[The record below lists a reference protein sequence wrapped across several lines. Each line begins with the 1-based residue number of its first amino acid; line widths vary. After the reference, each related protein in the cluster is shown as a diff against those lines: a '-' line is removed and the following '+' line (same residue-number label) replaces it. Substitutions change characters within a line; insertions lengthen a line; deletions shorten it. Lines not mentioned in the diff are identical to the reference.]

1 MMRLLSL
8 LALVAL
14 AAACG
19 GTADTRDAPEQ
30 AAAPSG
36 ELFVARLAG
45 ASGPATAYD
54 GASLSRRFQLPPG
67 LRAADGSALYALG
80 NNKLRRIDPATGVT
94 MREYRLEPGWRLQ
107 GVSANGFWVALA
119 RGRTEILVLDGR
131 TGRRAHELALRGR
144 FLVETISADGDF
156 LFLQE
161 TFVDG
166 RYAVRGYDLAAG
178 QLLPGSLATKGET
191 VVMQGVAAGTV
202 ASPDGRWLLTL
213 YVDTKENTAFVHAL
227 NLVDR
232 IPLCIEM
239 PPCNGC
245 TVAQLRRWALALA
258 PDGRTLYVTNPAVG
272 RVGEIHLPTAQ
283 LIYHA
288 RFKPGTGSGDTR
300 AAVAPDSAHVVFTDG
315 ETVWSYDTHRGWP
328 QTVTT
333 GVERVADLGLSADGK
348 RLFVAR
354 PNAAPVSVGI

>member
-8 LALVAL
+8 LILVAF

-19 GTADTRDAPEQ
+19 GTAEKPEP

-36 ELFVARLAG
+36 DLFVARLAA

-54 GASLSRRFQLPPG
+54 GSTLSRRFQLPPG
-67 LRAADGSALYALG
+67 LRAADGSALYALEA
-80 NNKLRRIDPATGVT
+80 NKLRRIDPATGVT
-94 MREYRLEPGWRLQ
+94 MSEYRLEPGWRLQ
-107 GVSANGFWVALA
+107 GVSSNGFWVALA

-144 FLVETISADGDF
+144 FLVETISAEGDF

-166 RYAVRGYDLAAG
+166 SYAVRGYDLAAG

-213 YVDTKENTAFVHAL
+213 YVDTKENIAFVHAL

-239 PPCNGC
+239 PPCKGC
-245 TVAQLRRWALALA
+245 TIAQLRRWALALA

-272 RVGEIHLPTAQ
+272 RIGEIHLPTAR

-288 RFKPGTGSGDTR
+288 RFKPGTGREETR
-300 AAVAPDSAHVVFTDG
+300 AAVAPDGAHVVFTDG
-315 ETVWSYDTHRGWP
+315 NAVWSYDTHRGWP
-328 QTVTT
+328 QQIAT
-333 GVERVADLGLSADGK
+333 GVERIADLGVSADGK
-348 RLFVAR
+348 RLFLAR
-354 PNAAPVSVGI
+354 PNAAPVSVEL